1 MIPIFSYGNL
11 LLFASHMSCESVT
24 FYSYYSLQTCLF
36 VTLLDR
42 IVLYLASTVFA
53 TQIPASLCLKMNAS
67 HHFKIGQK
75 ATKLRNVALS
85 SPPVSL
91 ATATALRLLKGEEEG
106 EQSYDIPFLLHLLP
120 PSKIE
125 RGYLPNSTNTKQ
137 GTKFLEAL

>member
-1 MIPIFSYGNL
+1 MIPIFSYGNM
-11 LLFASHMSCESVT
+11 LLFASRMSCESVT

-67 HHFKIGQK
+67 HHFKVGQK
-75 ATKLRNVALS
+75 ATKLRHVALS

-91 ATATALRLLKGEEEG
+91 ATTTALRLLKVKRKRTVLRHSLSSSLSKGP
-106 EQSYDIPFLLHLLP
+106 PFSNRIGVVVAEFGNYKTRNFVP
-120 PSKIE
+120 
-125 RGYLPNSTNTKQ
+125 
-137 GTKFLEAL
+137 

>member
-1 MIPIFSYGNL
+1 
-11 LLFASHMSCESVT
+11 MSCESVA

-36 VTLLDR
+36 VTLLAR

-67 HHFKIGQK
+67 HHFKVGQK

-120 PSKIE
+120 P
-125 RGYLPNSTNTKQ
+125 
-137 GTKFLEAL
+137 F